1 VWWNRGSESAM
12 VFLGAEPRRGRQAKV
27 HRSRRS
33 ALCQEGRRMMNPM
46 PKNDRS
52 RWETKRPRIQYC
64 MIYHV
69 IFNVCFWISTSFFL
83 CIMETWMRRT
93 SNTCRQLKL
102 EFVFDNFHVSSSKWR
117 MAKVSTCSS
126 KHIHLK
132 HVLQKALFLFN
143 MKLIFLYSEHYFRK
157 KSFGINNVRT
167 VFLQQEE

>member
-1 VWWNRGSESAM
+1 MLNRVGADKQKSTEADDQLYVKKDGGWWIPCPKMTGPGEKLKGHEFNIAWFIMWSLMYASGS
-12 VFLGAEPRRGRQAKV
+12 L
-27 HRSRRS
+27 HR
-33 ALCQEGRRMMNPM
+33 
-46 PKNDRS
+46 
-52 RWETKRPRIQYC
+52 
-64 MIYHV
+64 
-69 IFNVCFWISTSFFL
+69 FFL

-157 KSFGINNVRT
+157 KSFGINNGRT